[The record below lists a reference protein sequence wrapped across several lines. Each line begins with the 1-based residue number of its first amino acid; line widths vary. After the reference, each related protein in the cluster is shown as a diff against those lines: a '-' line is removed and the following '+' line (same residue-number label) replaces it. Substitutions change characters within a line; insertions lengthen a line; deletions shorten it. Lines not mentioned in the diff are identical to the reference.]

1 MNSDIALTKRAENR
15 IRNRMGQRIR
25 IRMPISAL
33 IRRYTHAPKH
43 KLASFDEPVRIDA
56 NSDP

>member
-1 MNSDIALTKRAENR
+1 
-15 IRNRMGQRIR
+15 MGQRIR
-25 IRMPISAL
+25 IRMPISAS